1 MIHKIFNGMKLINSK
16 YMSQKGGDS
25 KNAEGLEKHSK
36 QLQPLVPI
44 NPENSLYYVGPRT
57 SSIKDNIKMPF

>member
-25 KNAEGLEKHSK
+25 KHAESLEKQSK
-36 QLQPLVPI
+36 HLQPLVPI
-44 NPENSLYYVGPRT
+44 NPENSLYYIGQKT
-57 SSIKDNIKMPF
+57 SSIKDNVKMPF

>member
-25 KNAEGLEKHSK
+25 KHAESLEKPSK
-36 QLQPLVPI
+36 HLQPLVPI
-44 NPENSLYYVGPRT
+44 NPENSLYYIGHRT

>member
-44 NPENSLYYVGPRT
+44 NPENSLYYVGHRT
-57 SSIKDNIKMPF
+57 S